1 MSSADFRNSIKS
13 YKQLGSRSGPTFRRP
28 NARLFVGPNMGPTCL
43 EMSLVMP
50 IGSTL
55 FVSILRPTLVNICSR
70 RLKQITFSE
79 AFFSVKVLRKTK
91 LEWFDVVTRLLNNK
105 YSSLRHIYKRGFT
118 SDSADAQTEINFCSI
133 LTLKYS
139 MYVVSLRLTCV
150 KGR

>member
-1 MSSADFRNSIKS
+1 
-13 YKQLGSRSGPTFRRP
+13 
-28 NARLFVGPNMGPTCL
+28 
-43 EMSLVMP
+43 MSLVMP
-50 IGSTL
+50 IG
-55 FVSILRPTLVNICSR
+55 SILRPTLVNICSR

-133 LTLKYS
+133 LTFETGCLKYS
-139 MYVVSLRLTCV
+139 MYVVVWRGGNNKMSLVPLDSCAKRRNCEIYINFPSKSSTSTPNDNIARL
-150 KGR
+150 RIA